1 MTDRYNALIVVL
13 EKDTRD
19 DDSEKI
25 IETIKMIKG
34 VSDVTGNV
42 VDPDSYVAESRIRQ
56 KVVDKLFTIIEDFQ
70 K

>member
-19 DDSEKI
+19 DDAEKI
-25 IETIKMIKG
+25 IEIIKSLKG

-42 VDPDSYVAESRIRQ
+42 VDHDSYVAQIRVTQ
-56 KVVDKLFTIIEDFQ
+56 KVVDKLFAIINDL
-70 K
+70 